1 MFFFYYMMTKG
12 EIDRLGQRLG
22 ASKVVSDDDLEMLQA
37 YRQTFQDPVSRV
49 FSFVLAAAR
58 KIDRRCIVTF
68 RIKRIDTIIE
78 KLRRF
83 QDNENGRMNLSRM
96 WDIAGCRCIFNLSS
110 TDEIYRLQKAIL
122 DEYGYDSKIN
132 DHINPPKDSG
142 YRALHI
148 YVKDKQTQQP
158 IEIQIRNKDH
168 HNWATL
174 VEIVDLLYGTK
185 HKEQGP
191 SGKLGRFLC
200 LYSKA
205 SDLSNVEFSEM
216 LKTEREMKVFERMSE
231 VLTGNYI
238 NIRRQWLMQ
247 NARGNYYV
255 IIANKTRSEIISY
268 QTFREAE
275 TSYYEKYRANR
286 DCNIVLTHLN
296 NPEFN
301 QISMAYSNY
310 VLAMHAFF
318 DDYRVLVSE
327 KIAVC
332 VRENDY
338 YNFFKDFRIYN
349 SNLKCHFRNLALEV
363 DSITACFND
372 NSISKKQLRLWQKD
386 ISSRLNTWQEETRK
400 FIRSL
405 ANFSRG
411 SRIKRWLVKNR
422 LNQMAKAVV
431 RGQKHKKHK

>member
-1 MFFFYYMMTKG
+1 MTKG
-12 EIDRLGQRLG
+12 DIDRLGQRIG
-22 ASKVVSDDDLEMLQA
+22 ASEMVSDEDLGMLQA
-37 YRQTFQDPVSRV
+37 YRQSFQDPVSRV

-83 QDNENGRMNLSRM
+83 QGNENGRMNLSRM
-96 WDIAGCRCIFNLSS
+96 WDIAGCRCIFNLS
-110 TDEIYRLQKAIL
+110 TTEEIFRLKRAIL
-122 DEYGYDSKIN
+122 EEYGNDSKIK
-132 DHINPPKDSG
+132 DYINSPKDSG
-142 YRALHI
+142 YRSLHI

-185 HKEQGP
+185 HKEQGS

-205 SDLSNVEFSEM
+205 SDLSSIEFSEM
-216 LKTEREMKVFERMSE
+216 LRTERKMKVFERMSE

-238 NIRRQWLMQ
+238 NIRKQWLKQ
-247 NARGNYYV
+247 ESRGNYYV
-255 IIANKTRSEIISY
+255 IIANRTSSEIISY

-275 TSYYEKYRANR
+275 SSYYEKYRTNR

-296 NPEFN
+296 KPEFN

-327 KIAVC
+327 KITVC
-332 VRENDY
+332 VKENDY
-338 YNFFKDFRIYN
+338 YNFFKDFGIYN
-349 SNLKCHFRNLALEV
+349 NNLKCHFRNLSLEV
-363 DSITACFND
+363 ESIKACFKD
-372 NSISKKQLRLWQKD
+372 NSISKKQLKQWQKELVERLKTWQD
-386 ISSRLNTWQEETRK
+386 ETNKFISS
-400 FIRSL
+400 L
-405 ANFSRG
+405 AHFSKG
-411 SRIKRWLVKNR
+411 SSIKRWLVRNR
-422 LNQMAKAVV
+422 LKQMAKAVV
-431 RGQKHKKHK
+431 NGQRGRKK